1 MLRAWRWTAARSIG
15 TSHTKSGLP
24 CQDFAL
30 GLEIESAGG
39 SVFAAVVSDGAG
51 TARHAQAGA
60 KMVCATF
67 LGAALAHFKSGRV
80 VEDIV
85 DDDILGWLDGL
96 RDRINAFAA
105 RREARPRDCAATLVG
120 LLTGPRFALVVH
132 IGDGAA
138 VVREEGTSDWIVPSW
153 PFQGEYAS
161 TTVFVTDD
169 PLSMPSIVRLPVRL
183 DRLALFSDGIER
195 LVLDHRTRIAHGPF
209 FDRMTEPLVAS
220 AGVGY
225 DPSLAKSLRDYLD
238 SKSVCER
245 TDDDK
250 SLILGTRR

>member
-1 MLRAWRWTAARSIG
+1 VLSAWRWTAARSIG

-67 LGAALAHFKSGRV
+67 LRAALAHFKSGRV

-120 LLTGPRFALVVH
+120 LLAGPTLRTRGPRRGRRRGRPGRRN
-132 IGDGAA
+132 I
-138 VVREEGTSDWIVPSW
+138 
-153 PFQGEYAS
+153 
-161 TTVFVTDD
+161 
-169 PLSMPSIVRLPVRL
+169 RL
-183 DRLALFSDGIER
+183 DRSLLALPGR
-195 LVLDHRTRIAHGPF
+195 VR
-209 FDRMTEPLVAS
+209 FDDRV
-220 AGVGY
+220 
-225 DPSLAKSLRDYLD
+225 RD
-238 SKSVCER
+238 R
-245 TDDDK
+245 
-250 SLILGTRR
+250 